1 MRAATRHLL
10 IITALILISACGR
23 LATNVDTGTANQVL
37 HLGNGSEPSGLDP
50 HLITDVGASRI
61 VAELLE
67 GLIGLDPKTLAAEP
81 AAASSW
87 KVSADLKTY
96 TFYLNPN
103 GKWSNGDKV
112 VAQDFVYSWQ
122 RLLMPDLA
130 SEYSYQLF
138 VVSGAEDYHTGIIE
152 DFNSVGVKAIND
164 LTLQVELQAPTP
176 YFLTLLSHPSTF
188 PVHRPTIEE
197 FGDIDDPGSLWTRAG
212 NYVGNGPFV
221 LTEWALNRIIRIE
234 KSPSYRDAEKIK
246 LNEVRF
252 YPIDNLS
259 TEERMFRANTL
270 HITES
275 IPSEKIAV
283 YQAKNSR
290 EIKISPYFG
299 TYYYRINTLK
309 PPMDDKRIRLALAM
323 TIDRQK
329 IVTAITKGGQIP
341 AYNFTPPD
349 TEGFTA
355 RAKIPFDIERAQQLL
370 ADAGYP
376 GAEGLG
382 PIEILYNTSE
392 GHKKIAIAIQQMW
405 KLALDIDVKLY
416 NQDWKSSLITI
427 SNLDYQV
434 ARSAWIGD
442 YPDPN
447 TFLDTM
453 TTGNGN
459 NRTGFTNAE
468 YDALIRKAANT
479 MDQQQR
485 FEYFQQ
491 AEQILTE
498 EVPVI
503 PIYTYTQ
510 NYLRS
515 NDVKG
520 WHDNVLDY
528 HPLKYVYLARD
539 E

>member
-1 MRAATRHLL
+1 MRATTRYLV
-10 IITALILISACGR
+10 TAAALILLSACGK
-23 LATNVDTGTANQVL
+23 LATNVDTGTANQIL

-61 VAELLE
+61 VSELLE
-67 GLIGLDPKTLAAEP
+67 GLVGLHPKTLSPEP
-81 AAASSW
+81 SAASSW
-87 KVSADLKTY
+87 EVSTDLKTY
-96 TFYLNPN
+96 TFYLNPK
-103 GKWSNGDKV
+103 GRWSNGDKV

-130 SEYSYQLF
+130 AEYSYQLF
-138 VVSGAEDYHTGIIE
+138 VVKGAEAYNKGIIK
-152 DFNSVGVKAIND
+152 DFNNVGVKAIND
-164 LTLQVELQAPTP
+164 FTLQVELKAPTP
-176 YFLTLLSHPSTF
+176 YFLTLLTHASTF
-188 PVHRPTIEE
+188 PVHQKTIEK

-221 LTEWALNRIIRIE
+221 LSEWALNRIIRIK
-234 KSPSYRDAEKIK
+234 KSDKYWDADSVK
-246 LNEVRF
+246 LSEARY
-252 YPIDNLS
+252 YPIDNLT
-259 TEERMFRANTL
+259 TEERMFRAKTL

-275 IPSEKIAV
+275 MPSEKIEV
-283 YQAKNSR
+283 YAANNSE

-299 TYYYRINTLK
+299 TYFYRINTLK
-309 PPMDDKRIRLALAM
+309 PPLDDKRIRLALAM
-323 TIDRQK
+323 TIDREK
-329 IVTAITKGGQIP
+329 IVRAITKGGQIP
-341 AYNFTPPD
+341 AYSFTPPD
-349 TEGFTA
+349 SAGFTA
-355 RAKIPFDIERAQQLL
+355 RAKIPFDIELAKELL
-370 ADAGYP
+370 AEAGYP
-376 GAEGLG
+376 NGEGIE

-405 KLALDIDVKLY
+405 KQTLGIEVKLY

-434 ARSAWIGD
+434 ARSSWIGD

-459 NRTGFTNAE
+459 NRTGFTNKE
-468 YDALIRKAANT
+468 YDALIRRAANT
-479 MDQQQR
+479 MNQQQR

-491 AEQILTE
+491 AEKILAA
-498 EVPVI
+498 EVPII
-503 PIYTYTQ
+503 PIYTYTR

-520 WHDNVLDY
+520 WHDNVLDH
-528 HPLKYVYLARD
+528 HPLKHVYLERD
-539 E
+539 K

>member
-1 MRAATRHLL
+1 
-10 IITALILISACGR
+10 
-23 LATNVDTGTANQVL
+23 
-37 HLGNGSEPSGLDP
+37 
-50 HLITDVGASRI
+50 
-61 VAELLE
+61 
-67 GLIGLDPKTLAAEP
+67 
-81 AAASSW
+81 
-87 KVSADLKTY
+87 
-96 TFYLNPN
+96 
-103 GKWSNGDKV
+103 
-112 VAQDFVYSWQ
+112 
-122 RLLMPDLA
+122 
-130 SEYSYQLF
+130 
-138 VVSGAEDYHTGIIE
+138 
-152 DFNSVGVKAIND
+152 
-164 LTLQVELQAPTP
+164 
-176 YFLTLLSHPSTF
+176 
-188 PVHRPTIEE
+188 
-197 FGDIDDPGSLWTRAG
+197 
-212 NYVGNGPFV
+212 
-221 LTEWALNRIIRIE
+221 
-234 KSPSYRDAEKIK
+234 
-246 LNEVRF
+246 
-252 YPIDNLS
+252 
-259 TEERMFRANTL
+259 
-270 HITES
+270 
-275 IPSEKIAV
+275 
-283 YQAKNSR
+283 
-290 EIKISPYFG
+290 
-299 TYYYRINTLK
+299 
-309 PPMDDKRIRLALAM
+309 
-323 TIDRQK
+323 
-329 IVTAITKGGQIP
+329 P

-376 GAEGLG
+376 GAEGLE

-459 NRTGFTNAE
+459 NRTGFTNGE

>member
-1 MRAATRHLL
+1 MRTTTRYLVIVVALMLL
-10 IITALILISACGR
+10 IACDK
-23 LATNVDTGTANQVL
+23 LATNVETGTANQIL

-50 HLITDVGASRI
+50 HLITDLGASRI
-61 VAELLE
+61 VSELLE
-67 GLIGLDPKTLAAEP
+67 GLIGLDRKTLAPES

-96 TFYLNPN
+96 TFYLNPK
-103 GKWSNGDKV
+103 GRWSNGDEV

-130 SEYSYQLF
+130 AEYSYQLF
-138 VVSGAEDYHTGIIE
+138 VVQGAEDFSKGLIK
-152 DFNSVGVKAIND
+152 DFDKVGVKAID
-164 LTLQVELQAPTP
+164 PLTLQVTLNAPTP

-188 PVHRPTIEE
+188 PVHRPTIEK
-197 FGDIDDPGSLWTRAG
+197 FGAIDDPGSLWTRAG

-221 LTEWALNRIIRIE
+221 LTEWALNRIIRIQ
-234 KSPSYRDAEKIK
+234 KSDSYWGANSVK

-252 YPIDNLS
+252 YPIDNLT
-259 TEERMFRANTL
+259 TEERMFRAKTL

-275 IPSEKIAV
+275 MPSEKIAV
-283 YQAKNSR
+283 YRTKNSA
-290 EIKISPYFG
+290 EIKLSPYFG
-299 TYYYRINTLK
+299 TYFYRINTLK
-309 PPMDDKRIRLALAM
+309 PPLDDKRIRLALAM
-323 TIDRQK
+323 TINREK

-341 AYNFTPPD
+341 AYSFTPPD
-349 TEGFTA
+349 SSGFTA
-355 RAKIPFDIERAQQLL
+355 IAKIPFDIEMAKQLL
-370 ADAGYP
+370 AEAGYP
-376 GAEGLG
+376 NGKGLE

-405 KLALDIDVKLY
+405 KQTLGIEVKLY

-427 SNLDYQV
+427 SNLDYQI
-434 ARSAWIGD
+434 ARSSWIGD

-459 NRTGFTNAE
+459 NRTGFANAE
-468 YDALIRKAANT
+468 YDALIGKAANT

-498 EVPVI
+498 QVPII
-503 PIYTYTQ
+503 PIYTYTR

-515 NDVKG
+515 DDVRE
-520 WHDNVLDY
+520 WHDNVLDH
-528 HPLKYVYLARD
+528 HPLKHVYLARD
-539 E
+539 K

>member
-1 MRAATRHLL
+1 
-10 IITALILISACGR
+10 
-23 LATNVDTGTANQVL
+23 VDTGTANQVL

>member
-103 GKWSNGDKV
+103 GMWSNGDKV

-138 VVSGAEDYHTGIIE
+138 VVTGAEDYHTGIIE

-376 GAEGLG
+376 DAEGLG

-459 NRTGFTNAE
+459 NRTGFTNGE

>member
-138 VVSGAEDYHTGIIE
+138 VVTGAEDYHTGIIE

>member
-103 GKWSNGDKV
+103 GMWSNGDKV

-138 VVSGAEDYHTGIIE
+138 VVTGAEDYHTGIIE

-349 TEGFTA
+349 AEGFTA

-376 GAEGLG
+376 DAEGLG

-405 KLALDIDVKLY
+405 KLALGIDVKLY

-459 NRTGFTNAE
+459 NRTGFTNGE

>member
-1 MRAATRHLL
+1 MRAITRYLV
-10 IITALILISACGR
+10 TAAALILLSACGK
-23 LATNVDTGTANQVL
+23 LATNVDTGTANQIL

-61 VAELLE
+61 VSELLE
-67 GLIGLDPKTLAAEP
+67 GLVGLHPKTLTPEP

-87 KVSADLKTY
+87 RVSEDLKTY
-96 TFYLNPN
+96 TFYLNPK
-103 GKWSNGDKV
+103 GRWSNGDKV
-112 VAQDFVYSWQ
+112 VAQNFVYSWQ

-130 SEYSYQLF
+130 AEYSYQLF
-138 VVSGAEDYHTGIIE
+138 VVKGAEEYSQGLIK
-152 DFNSVGVKAIND
+152 DFNEVGVAAID
-164 LTLQVELQAPTP
+164 VLTLQVQLNAPTP

-188 PVHRPTIEE
+188 PIHQQTIEK

-221 LTEWALNRIIRIE
+221 LSEWALNRIIRIK
-234 KSPSYRDAEKIK
+234 KSDTYWDSDTVK

-252 YPIDNLS
+252 YPIDSLT
-259 TEERMFRANTL
+259 TEERMFRAKTL
-270 HITES
+270 HMTES
-275 IPSEKIAV
+275 MPIEKIDI
-283 YQAKNSR
+283 YSKKNSSELR
-290 EIKISPYFG
+290 LSPYFG
-299 TYYYRINTLK
+299 TYFYRVNTLK
-309 PPMDDKRIRLALAM
+309 PPLDDKRVRQALAM
-323 TIDRQK
+323 TVDREK
-329 IVTAITKGGQIP
+329 IVTAVTKGGQIP
-341 AYNFTPPD
+341 AYSFTPPD

-355 RAKIPFDIERAQQLL
+355 RAKIPFDIARAQQLL

-376 GAEGLG
+376 GGEGLG
-382 PIEILYNTSE
+382 PIEILYNTLE
-392 GHKKIAIAIQQMW
+392 DHKKIAIAIQQMW
-405 KLALDIDVKLY
+405 KKALGIEVTLY

-427 SNLDYQV
+427 NNFDYQLG
-434 ARSAWIGD
+434 RSSWIGD

-459 NRTGFTNAE
+459 NRTGFSNKE
-468 YDALIRKAANT
+468 YDTLIRRAANT

-491 AEQILTE
+491 AEQILAV
-498 EVPVI
+498 EVPII
-503 PIYTYTQ
+503 PIYTYTR

-520 WHDNVLDY
+520 WHDNVLGH
-528 HPLKYVYLARD
+528 HPLKHVYLERD
-539 E
+539 K

>member
-1 MRAATRHLL
+1 MRATTRYLV
-10 IITALILISACGR
+10 TAAALILLSACGK
-23 LATNVDTGTANQVL
+23 LATNVDTGTANQIL

-61 VAELLE
+61 VSELLE
-67 GLIGLDPKTLAAEP
+67 GLVGLDPKTLAPEP
-81 AAASSW
+81 SAASSW
-87 KVSADLKTY
+87 EASADLKTY
-96 TFYLNPN
+96 TFYLNPK
-103 GKWSNGDKV
+103 GSWSNGDKV
-112 VAQDFVYSWQ
+112 VAQDFVYSWR

-130 SEYSYQLF
+130 AEYSYQLF
-138 VVSGAEDYHTGIIE
+138 VVKGAEDYNKGVIK
-152 DFNSVGVKAIND
+152 DFNNVGVKAIND
-164 LTLQVELQAPTP
+164 FTLQVELKAPTP
-176 YFLTLLSHPSTF
+176 YFLTLLTHPSTF
-188 PVHRPTIEE
+188 PVHQKTIEK

-221 LTEWALNRIIRIE
+221 LTQWALNRIIRIQRNDN
-234 KSPSYRDAEKIK
+234 YRDADSVT
-246 LNEVRF
+246 LSEVRY
-252 YPIDNLS
+252 YPIDNLT
-259 TEERMFRANTL
+259 TEERMFRAKTL

-275 IPSEKIAV
+275 IPSEKIERYTTNNTDV
-283 YQAKNSR
+283 
-290 EIKISPYFG
+290 IKISPYFG
-299 TYYYRINTLK
+299 TYFYRINTLK
-309 PPMDDKRIRLALAM
+309 PPLDDKRIRLALAM
-323 TIDRQK
+323 TIDREK

-349 TEGFTA
+349 SAGFTA
-355 RAKIPFDIERAQQLL
+355 RAKIPFDIEHAQQLL
-370 ADAGYP
+370 VDAGYP
-376 GAEGLG
+376 NGEGIE

-405 KLALDIDVKLY
+405 KQALGIEVKLY

-434 ARSAWIGD
+434 ARSSWIGD

-459 NRTGFTNAE
+459 NRTGFTNKE

-479 MDQQQR
+479 MDRQQR

-491 AEQILTE
+491 AEQILAE
-498 EVPVI
+498 EVPII
-503 PIYTYTQ
+503 PIYTYTR

-515 NDVKG
+515 TDVKG
-520 WHDNVLDY
+520 WHDNVLDH
-528 HPLKYVYLARD
+528 HPLKHVYLARD
-539 E
+539 K

>member
-259 TEERMFRANTL
+259 TEERMFRASTL

-283 YQAKNSR
+283 YQAKNSQ

-309 PPMDDKRIRLALAM
+309 PPLDDKRIRLALAM
-323 TIDRQK
+323 TIDREK

-405 KLALDIDVKLY
+405 KLALGIDVKLY

>member
-1 MRAATRHLL
+1 MRATTRYLV
-10 IITALILISACGR
+10 TAAALILLSACGK
-23 LATNVDTGTANQVL
+23 LATNVDTGTANQIL

-61 VAELLE
+61 VSELLE
-67 GLIGLDPKTLAAEP
+67 GLVGLNPKTLAPEP
-81 AAASSW
+81 SAASSW
-87 KVSADLKTY
+87 EVSTDLKAY
-96 TFYLNPN
+96 TFYLNPE
-103 GKWSNGDKV
+103 GRWSNGDKV
-112 VAQDFVYSWQ
+112 VAQDFVYSWR

-130 SEYSYQLF
+130 AEYSYQLF
-138 VVSGAEDYHTGIIE
+138 VVKGAEEYSKGLIK
-152 DFNSVGVKAIND
+152 DFNEVGVTAIDD
-164 LTLQVELQAPTP
+164 LTLQVQLNAPTP
-176 YFLTLLSHPSTF
+176 YFLTLLTHPSTF
-188 PVHRPTIEE
+188 PVHQKTIEQ

-221 LTEWALNRIIRIE
+221 LTEWALNRIIRI
-234 KSPSYRDAEKIK
+234 KKNDKYWDADRVK
-246 LNEVRF
+246 LSEARY
-252 YPIDNLS
+252 YPIDNLT
-259 TEERMFRANTL
+259 TEERMFRAKTL

-275 IPSEKIAV
+275 MPSEKIEG
-283 YQAKNSR
+283 YTKNNSSV
-290 EIKISPYFG
+290 IKISPYFG
-299 TYYYRINTLK
+299 TYFYRINTLK
-309 PPMDDKRIRLALAM
+309 PPLDDKRIRLALAM
-323 TIDRQK
+323 TIDREK

-349 TEGFTA
+349 SAGFTA
-355 RAKIPFDIERAQQLL
+355 RAKIPFNIKLAKQLL
-370 ADAGYP
+370 VEAGYP
-376 GAEGLG
+376 GGEGIE

-405 KLALDIDVKLY
+405 KQTLGIEVKLY

-427 SNLDYQV
+427 SNLDYQI
-434 ARSAWIGD
+434 ARSSWIGD

-459 NRTGFTNAE
+459 NRTGFTNKE
-468 YDALIRKAANT
+468 YDALIRRAANT

-491 AEQILTE
+491 AEQILAV
-498 EVPVI
+498 EVPII
-503 PIYTYTQ
+503 PIYTYTR

-520 WHDNVLDY
+520 WHDNVLDH
-528 HPLKYVYLARD
+528 HPLKYVYLTRD

>member
-1 MRAATRHLL
+1 MGAITRYLVTAA
-10 IITALILISACGR
+10 ALILLSACGK
-23 LATNVDTGTANQVL
+23 LATNVDTGTVNQIL

-61 VAELLE
+61 VSELLE
-67 GLIGLDPKTLAAEP
+67 GLVGLHPQTLSPEP
-81 AAASSW
+81 SAASSW
-87 KVSADLKTY
+87 EVSADLKTY
-96 TFYLNPN
+96 TFYLNPK
-103 GKWSNGDKV
+103 GRWSNGDKV

-130 SEYSYQLF
+130 AEYSYQLF
-138 VVSGAEDYHTGIIE
+138 VVKGAEGYNKGIIK
-152 DFNSVGVKAIND
+152 DFNNVGVTAIND
-164 LTLQVELQAPTP
+164 FTLQVELKAPTP
-176 YFLTLLSHPSTF
+176 YFLTLLTHPSTF
-188 PVHRPTIEE
+188 PVHQKTIEK

-221 LTEWALNRIIRIE
+221 LSEWALNRIIRI
-234 KSPSYRDAEKIK
+234 KKNDKYWDADRVK
-246 LNEVRF
+246 LSEARY
-252 YPIDNLS
+252 YPIDNLT
-259 TEERMFRANTL
+259 TEERMFRAKTL

-275 IPSEKIAV
+275 IPSEKIEGYTKNNSAV
-283 YQAKNSR
+283 M
-290 EIKISPYFG
+290 KISPYFG
-299 TYYYRINTLK
+299 TYFYRINTLK
-309 PPMDDKRIRLALAM
+309 PPLDDKRIRLALAM
-323 TIDRQK
+323 TIDREK

-349 TEGFTA
+349 SAGFTA
-355 RAKIPFDIERAQQLL
+355 SAKIPFDIEQAKQLL
-370 ADAGYP
+370 AEAGYP
-376 GAEGLG
+376 GGEGIE

-405 KLALDIDVKLY
+405 KQALGIEVKLY

-434 ARSAWIGD
+434 ARSSWIGD

-459 NRTGFTNAE
+459 NRTGFTNKE
-468 YDALIRKAANT
+468 YDALIRSAANST
-479 MDQQQR
+479 DQQQR

-491 AEQILTE
+491 AEQILAD
-498 EVPVI
+498 EVPII
-503 PIYTYTQ
+503 PIYTYTR

-520 WHDNVLDY
+520 WHDNVLDH
-528 HPLKYVYLARD
+528 HPLKHVYLERD
-539 E
+539 K